1 MTDMVASLG
10 SRIRFASAP
19 ASIDSNGPSKAASL
33 SWFATIRAR
42 LYLAFGISAAMTVVG
57 TLFALYAFTSIG
69 ETMTQVVS
77 VSMPATIESLRLAEE
92 TIGLVASTPRLMA
105 AEDESHRRDVADEIA
120 LQARGLE
127 AQIQRVRQLDAS
139 SSEQINAA
147 RIALI
152 GRLDALN
159 QAVTDRLSKSAKR
172 RSVALSIREA
182 HEDFLE
188 GIVPAID
195 DANFALMTQSQG
207 AGTRPA
213 LNGPLESLRRLLEVQ
228 AEINLLVGLL
238 TESSLVT
245 ESARFAPLRDLIDA
259 ARRKI
264 EANLQALAELQQREK
279 LTGLYD
285 RLAAMAAADGIIALR
300 ASELQRESDAEV
312 AFAATKSEAAK
323 LKAAVDGLV
332 ERQERLARAV
342 SAGATAQIRSGEILL
357 IALSVV
363 ALVAAGLIAW
373 LYVGRNIARRLGLLS
388 DIMRRIAGGDRTVAI
403 PEDGQDEIADMAR
416 ALLVFRK
423 VTVDVAVA
431 RQNEVERALTSE
443 ARRQKVEA
451 GTQEFEKAV
460 SEIIEAFGCASKTMD
475 RSAHAMAHTAHQNE
489 MQAVTTAAASEQ
501 ATANVRNVASATVE
515 IAASVEQISLRVRE
529 SVAITDQ
536 AANEVQLITGAVES
550 LADAVGQIGD
560 ISKLIRGI
568 AAQTHLLALNA
579 TIEAA
584 RAGSAGRGFAV
595 VAQEVKGLAAE
606 TERATE
612 GITRQISSV
621 EATTSR
627 TVLAMRTIAGTIA
640 RLDEIADVVAA
651 AVQRQG
657 LVTQEIAHSASG
669 AAEGTVGVAKNIDQV
684 SRSAIQAGHVAK
696 AVLSASGD
704 LATSSNMLKEEVE
717 RFLVQVRIA

>member
-1 MTDMVASLG
+1 M
-10 SRIRFASAP
+10 RFAVAPSAP
-19 ASIDSNGPSKAASL
+19 ASIDSNGPSKAGSL

-57 TLFALYAFTSIG
+57 ALFALYAFTSIG

-92 TIGLVASTPRLMA
+92 TIALVASAPRLMT

-127 AQIQRVRQLDAS
+127 AQIERVRQLDAS

-147 RIALI
+147 KIALI

-159 QAVTDRLSKSAKR
+159 QAVTDRLAKSAKR
-172 RSVALSIREA
+172 RSVALSIHEA

-195 DANFALMTQSQG
+195 DANFELMTQSQD
-207 AGTRPA
+207 AGTRSA

-264 EANLQALAELQQREK
+264 EANLQALAEPQQREK
-279 LTGLYD
+279 LTELYD

-300 ASELQRESDAEV
+300 ASELQRESDADV
-312 AFAATKSEAAK
+312 AFAATKTEAAK
-323 LKAAVDGLV
+323 LKATVDGLV
-332 ERQERLARAV
+332 ERQERLARTV
-342 SAGATAQIRSGEILL
+342 STDATAQIRSGEILL
-357 IALSVV
+357 IALSVI

-388 DIMRRIAGGDRTVAI
+388 DIMRRIAGGDRNVAI
-403 PEDGQDEIADMAR
+403 PEDGRDEIADMAR

-423 VTVDVAVA
+423 VTVDVALA

-451 GTQEFEKAV
+451 ATQEFEKAV

-475 RSAHAMAHTAHQNE
+475 QSAHAMADTAHQNQ

-501 ATANVRNVASATVE
+501 ATANVRNVASAAEE

-529 SVAITDQ
+529 FVAITDR
-536 AANEVQLITGAVES
+536 AANEAQLITGAVES
-550 LADAVGQIGD
+550 SCGRRGPDRRHQQAD
-560 ISKLIRGI
+560 
-568 AAQTHLLALNA
+568 
-579 TIEAA
+579 
-584 RAGSAGRGFAV
+584 
-595 VAQEVKGLAAE
+595 
-606 TERATE
+606 
-612 GITRQISSV
+612 
-621 EATTSR
+621 SR
-627 TVLAMRTIAGTIA
+627 HSRSNQLAGT
-640 RLDEIADVVAA
+640 
-651 AVQRQG
+651 QR
-657 LVTQEIAHSASG
+657 
-669 AAEGTVGVAKNIDQV
+669 D
-684 SRSAIQAGHVAK
+684 
-696 AVLSASGD
+696 D
-704 LATSSNMLKEEVE
+704 
-717 RFLVQVRIA
+717 